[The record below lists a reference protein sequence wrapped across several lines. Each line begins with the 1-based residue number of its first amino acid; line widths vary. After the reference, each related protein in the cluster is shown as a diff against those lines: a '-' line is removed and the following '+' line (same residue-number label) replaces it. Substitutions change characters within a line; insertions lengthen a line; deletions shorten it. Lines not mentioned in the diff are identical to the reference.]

1 MYTDNTA
8 AGYERFVRANPKSD
22 KIAAIGFDHIEFYC
36 ADATF
41 AYKRFLYGLGME
53 LISKSDFSTG
63 NNIHCSYLLQS
74 GDVKMLFSAP
84 FSTPRQNEVAS
95 EPSIPSYNTQLA
107 QKFFIDH
114 GFAVRAIAI
123 IVNDV
128 QEAFNTMI
136 LNGAIPVL
144 PPSIMMDES
153 GRGSA
158 SIAEIQIYGDVV
170 LRLIDRTNFHGNFLP
185 NFKDVKKGDDDSAI
199 VQADKVG
206 RYGIRRFDHIVGNV
220 FSLQKAMKHIV
231 QLTVRTAQFL

>member
-1 MYTDNTA
+1 MRT
-8 AGYERFVRANPKSD
+8 NPKSD
-22 KIAAIGFDHIEFYC
+22 KISAIGFDHIEFYC

-63 NNIHCSYLLQS
+63 NNVHCSYLLQS

-84 FSTPRQNEVAS
+84 FSSPQKEVAS
-95 EPSIPSYNTQLA
+95 EPAIPSYNTQHA
-107 QKFFIDH
+107 HKFFIDH

-123 IVNDV
+123 IVNNV

-136 LNGAIPVL
+136 LNGAISVL
-144 PPSIMMDES
+144 PPTTIIDKS

-170 LRLIDRTNFHGNFLP
+170 LRLVDRTDFHGKFLP
-185 NFKDVKKGDDDSAI
+185 NFVDVKKGDESS
-199 VQADKVG
+199 VEVPADKVG
-206 RYGIRRFDHIVGNV
+206 RYGIQRFDHIVGNV
-220 FSLQKAMKHIV
+220 FSLQETMRRIV
-231 QLTVRTAQFL
+231 QLTVRADIYIYVYA